1 MRWDAVMVTL
11 DSSRLTDASRQ
22 FAVRLFERLPA
33 LAAHAGMVARP
44 DSDEFDLRVAVP
56 SPVGDPNRQLV
67 VWMEDTEPSVSFGKW
82 HTHAGLL
89 AISNGSTD
97 AAGSLIAAVEAIL
110 SDQLVLTYDI
120 GGEYDGDWGVIDLRE
135 KDALLDALT
144 SKFSPGRVQIRTW
157 SARGDR
163 EVGLEDLN

>member
-1 MRWDAVMVTL
+1 MRWNAVKVVLDA
-11 DSSRLTDASRQ
+11 SRLTEASRQ
-22 FAVRLFERLPA
+22 FAVRLLERLPA
-33 LAAHAGMVARP
+33 LAVHAGMVARP
-44 DSDEFDLRVAVP
+44 DSDDFDLRVEVP
-56 SPVGDPNRQLV
+56 SPVGDPKRQLV
-67 VWMEDTEPSVSFGKW
+67 VWMEDTEPSIGFGEW

-89 AISNGSTD
+89 AIRKGSKD
-97 AAGSLIAAVEAIL
+97 AAGALIAAVEAIL

-135 KDALLDALT
+135 KDALLDELT
-144 SKFSPGRVQIRTW
+144 SKFSPGRVEIRTW